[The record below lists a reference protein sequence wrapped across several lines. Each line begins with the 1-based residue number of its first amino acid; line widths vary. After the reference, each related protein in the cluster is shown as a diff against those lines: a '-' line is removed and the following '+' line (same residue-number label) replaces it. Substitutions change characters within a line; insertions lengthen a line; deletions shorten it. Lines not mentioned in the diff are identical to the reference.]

1 MKVSAMDVAYR
12 VTCQQA
18 EYAGS
23 VSPQWVNGF
32 LYIVAAEYA
41 KEKNQAPFFE
51 KFHTYTTGPVIPATR
66 LLFRQGKVTR
76 KQARLMKRAIPETG
90 DLDNAALENIYQ
102 RVFEN
107 LKLLSG
113 SLVMRRLQEDGSTW
127 WVTHETGGPTIPW
140 TLVKRDVLYRGLLET
155 QEEGE

>member
-12 VTCQQA
+12 ATCQQA

-32 LYIVAAEYA
+32 LLLWPPSTR
-41 KEKNQAPFFE
+41 KKRTRPLFE

-113 SLVMRRLQEDGSTW
+113 SLVMRRLQEDGST
-127 WVTHETGGPTIPW
+127 
-140 TLVKRDVLYRGLLET
+140 
-155 QEEGE
+155 